1 MIINNIPNKESK
13 VTINT
18 NLLTNWYF
26 ANPVNRRG
34 GFCFVP
40 AGTTN
45 YTDVELTMVSGT
57 LMSPLPVTIV
67 NDTYSYFTIGNYT
80 EYVSTDD
87 VQYGYYQAGATIDR
101 WYLQGEHS
109 ISLTDAGLKVTCS
122 GGVSQNYILKQFH
135 NLELG
140 KTYTLS
146 ALIVENTTIEGV
158 SARYAGL
165 ASVPLVGTGVVS
177 CTFTYTEDILTDG
190 VGIQFDNRS
199 TDNGNYFIVS
209 AIKLECGD
217 TQTLAYQDPDGS
229 WKLYEIPSYE
239 EEYAKCV
246 TIEPKVVNDN
256 LLMNWYFGNPV
267 NRKNGYYVPIGT
279 KYYTDSALTTAGSAV
294 TTSTVIAATVVNST
308 YSYYTVSGT
317 DYYVSTADVKK
328 GYVSAGSTIDGWWNI
343 DNAAGVSLV
352 EDGLK
357 FEVLKTSTTSNL
369 YRRLSQR
376 ILNHKEFLGKQMT
389 VSALIRDYHVSD
401 MSHMFGIH
409 LVAQNSIDYY
419 VANATTNLNYSGLYT
434 STFTVPEYLYDGIN
448 SYSGV
453 NLQIAWSDSPN
464 ATTVGD
470 YVIIEAVKLELGDTQ
485 TLAHQDKDG
494 NWVLNEIPDYQE
506 MYEQCAIFPYEYNGN
521 HLKNDNEG
529 FVPASG
535 NVTMTGKLVAHS
547 DTTYNAYRIRN
558 VKLTSSN
565 VTAGT
570 TALENGS
577 ILLKYV

>member
-40 AGTTN
+40 AGAKD
-45 YTDVELTMVSGT
+45 YTDSELTAPSGT
-57 LMSPLPVTIV
+57 LMTPCPVTIV
-67 NDTYSYFTIGNYT
+67 DDVYSYYT
-80 EYVSTDD
+80 VGSYTAYVSTDN

-122 GGVSQNYILKQFH
+122 GGASQNYILKQFH

-158 SARYAGL
+158 STRYAGL

-177 CTFTYTEDILTDG
+177 RTFTYTEDILTDG

-209 AIKLECGD
+209 AIKLEYGD
-217 TQTLAYQDPDGS
+217 TQSLAYQDSDGS

-246 TIEPKVVNDN
+246 TIEPKVFNDN

-267 NRKNGYYVPIGT
+267 NRKNGYYVPIGIPAWKDT
-279 KYYTDSALTTAGSAV
+279 AMSDSSGNTLSAYPV
-294 TTSTVIAATVVNST
+294 TIVNST
-308 YSYYTVSGT
+308 YASFTGAGGST
-317 DYYVSTADVKK
+317 LYVSTANVKK
-328 GYVSAGSTIDGWWNI
+328 GYVGLTTYPWSIDRWLARG
-343 DNAAGVSLV
+343 SLV
-352 EDGLK
+352 TVLDNGINVSTGSQDINNAGFQTTIENPKLLVGK
-357 FEVLKTSTTSNL
+357 EVTLSFLITENNATSN
-369 YRRLSQR
+369 
-376 ILNHKEFLGKQMT
+376 I
-389 VSALIRDYHVSD
+389 V
-401 MSHMFGIH
+401 FGIFYGAGA
-409 LVAQNSIDYY
+409 VNMTSWAISYVSIP
-419 VANATTNLNYSGLYT
+419 AGATGLFSIT
-434 STFTVPEYLYDGIN
+434 GTLPDM
-448 SYSGV
+448 
-453 NLQIAWSDSPN
+453 
-464 ATTVGD
+464 GD
-470 YVIIEAVKLELGDTQ
+470 YKAMNPSIRMQGTQNGDFTLLAAKLELGNAQ
-485 TLAHQDKDG
+485 TLAHQSSDG
-494 NWVLNEIPDYQE
+494 EWVLNEIPDYQE
-506 MYEQCAIFPYEYNGN
+506 MYEQCSIYPIEAEQSYISS
-521 HLKNDNEG
+521 EG
-529 FVPASG
+529 FVPMSG
-535 NVTMTGKLVAHS
+535 HVQMTGSLKVTPS
-547 DTTYNAYRIRN
+547 TDYTTQRVRN
-558 VKLTSSN
+558 VAITSAN

-570 TALENGS
+570 TSLANGS
-577 ILLKYV
+577 ILLKYS

>member
-40 AGTTN
+40 AGAKD
-45 YTDVELTMVSGT
+45 YTDSELTAPSGT
-57 LMSPLPVTIV
+57 LMAPCPVTIV
-67 NDTYSYFTIGNYT
+67 DDVYSYYT
-80 EYVSTDD
+80 VGSYTAYVSTDV
-87 VQYGYYQAGATIDR
+87 VQQGYYKSGATIDR

-109 ISLTDAGLKVTCS
+109 ISLNDVGLKITCS
-122 GGVSQNYILKQFH
+122 GGASQNYILKQFH

-158 SARYAGL
+158 STRYAGL

-209 AIKLECGD
+209 AIKLEYGN
-217 TQTLAYQDPDGS
+217 TQTLAYQDSDGS

-246 TIEPKVVNDN
+246 TIEPKVFNDN

-294 TTSTVIAATVVNST
+294 TTSTVIAATVVDST

-317 DYYVSTADVKK
+317 NYYVSTADVKK
-328 GYVSAGSTIDGWWNI
+328 GYVGLTTYPWSIDRWI
-343 DNAAGVSLV
+343 ARCSLV
-352 EDGLK
+352 TVLDNGINVSTGSQDINNAGFQTTVEDPQLLVGKKVTLS
-357 FEVLKTSTTSNL
+357 FLVTENNATSN
-369 YRRLSQR
+369 
-376 ILNHKEFLGKQMT
+376 M
-389 VSALIRDYHVSD
+389 V
-401 MSHMFGIH
+401 FGIFYGASAVNMTSWAMSYVNIPAGATG
-409 LVAQNSIDYY
+409 LFSITGTLPDM
-419 VANATTNLNYSGLYT
+419 
-434 STFTVPEYLYDGIN
+434 
-448 SYSGV
+448 
-453 NLQIAWSDSPN
+453 
-464 ATTVGD
+464 GD
-470 YVIIEAVKLELGDTQ
+470 YKAMNPSIRMQGTQNGDFTLLAAKLEVGNAQ
-485 TLAHQDKDG
+485 TLAHQSSDG
-494 NWVLNEIPDYQE
+494 EWVLNEIPDYQE
-506 MYEQCAIFPYEYNGN
+506 MYEQCSIYPIEAEQSYISS
-521 HLKNDNEG
+521 EG
-529 FVPASG
+529 FVPMSG
-535 NVTMTGKLVAHS
+535 HVQMTGSLKVTPS
-547 DTTYNAYRIRN
+547 TDYTTQRVRN
-558 VKLTSSN
+558 VAITSAN

-570 TALENGS
+570 TSLANGS
-577 ILLKYV
+577 ILLKYS